1 MFEKLI
7 RRIIEETP
15 VGGWLPDKLY
25 LSLQYRCR
33 MGRKLHLDNP
43 QTFNEK
49 IQWLKIH
56 DRNPLYP
63 TLVDKVAVK
72 EWAAAKIGEEYIIP
86 TLAVWDSVDGID
98 LDALPERFVL
108 KCTHDSGS
116 AVLCTDKASFDLEAA
131 KKRLAE
137 RLALDYGA
145 RFREW
150 PYSKVPRRV
159 IAEEYIEG
167 DTLANARYD
176 KENEWSDNKQTAV
189 CHTEVEDRAYLAD
202 YKFFCFSGKP
212 ELLFIATERNNPLT
226 ETRFDFFDEEFRH
239 IDVRNGHP
247 NADVPPQKPEGF
259 EKMKRLAATLSEGL
273 PFVRV
278 DFYEADG
285 KVYFGEMTL
294 YHWSGLRPF
303 EPEEYDLTFGKMIKL
318 P

>member
-86 TLAVWDSVDGID
+86 TLAVWDSVDEID

-131 KKRLAE
+131 KKRLSE

-150 PYSKVPRRV
+150 PYSKVPRRILV
-159 IAEEYIEG
+159 ERFLDSGSAS
-167 DTLANARYD
+167 ARND
-176 KENEWSDNKQTAV
+176 KEDSRNDNIVISTKDQGSARR
-189 CHTEVEDRAYLAD
+189 DLSD

-259 EKMKRLAATLSEGL
+259 EEMKRLAATLSEGL

>member
-86 TLAVWDSVDGID
+86 TLAVWDSVDEID
-98 LDALPERFVL
+98 IDALPERFVL

-131 KKRLAE
+131 KKRLSE

-150 PYSKVPRRV
+150 PYSKVPRRILV
-159 IAEEYIEG
+159 ERFLDSGSAS
-167 DTLANARYD
+167 ARND
-176 KENEWSDNKQTAV
+176 KEDSRNDNIVISTKDQGSARR
-189 CHTEVEDRAYLAD
+189 DLSD

-259 EKMKRLAATLSEGL
+259 EEMKRLAATLSEGL

>member
-7 RRIIEETP
+7 RRLIEETP
-15 VGGWLPDKLY
+15 VGGWLPDSLY

-33 MGRKLHLDNP
+33 MGLRLHLDNP

-72 EWAAAKIGEEYIIP
+72 EWAAAKIGAEHIIP
-86 TLAVWDSVDGID
+86 TLAVWDSVEDID
-98 LDALPERFVL
+98 LAALPERFVL

-116 AVLCTDKASFDLEAA
+116 AVLCTDKAAFDLEAA
-131 KKRLAE
+131 KRRLAE

-159 IAEEYIEG
+159 IAERFLDSGY
-167 DTLANARYD
+167 ASARND
-176 KENEWSDNKQTAV
+176 KKDARNDNVVISTKDQRSARR
-189 CHTEVEDRAYLAD
+189 DLAD
-202 YKFFCFSGKP
+202 YKFFCFGGKP
-212 ELLFIATERNNPLT
+212 ELLFIATERNNPDD
-226 ETRFDFFDEEFRH
+226 ETRFDFFDAEFRH
-239 IDVRNGHP
+239 IPVRNGHP
-247 NADVPPQKPEGF
+247 NAVVPPARPEGF
-259 EKMKRLAATLSEGL
+259 EEMKRLAAVLSEGL

-278 DFYEADG
+278 DFYEAGG

-303 EPEEYDLTFGKMIKL
+303 EPEEYDLTFGNMIEL
-318 P
+318 PRL

>member
-7 RRIIEETP
+7 RRLIEETP
-15 VGGWLPDKLY
+15 VGGWLQDEVY

-33 MGRKLHLDNP
+33 MGRRLNLKAP
-43 QTFNEK
+43 RTFNEK

-86 TLAVWDSVDGID
+86 TLAVWDSVEDID
-98 LDALPERFVL
+98 LNALPERFVL

-131 KKRLAE
+131 KKRLAG
-137 RLALDYGA
+137 RLVLDYGA

-159 IAEEYIEG
+159 LAERFLDFG
-167 DTLANARYD
+167 SASARND
-176 KENEWSDNKQTAV
+176 KMVNSGNDNIVISTKDQRSARR
-189 CHTEVEDRAYLAD
+189 DLAD
-202 YKFFCFSGKP
+202 YKFFCFGGKP

-226 ETRFDFFDEEFRH
+226 ETRFDFFDADFRH

-247 NADVPPQKPEGF
+247 NADVPPEKPEGF
-259 EKMKRLAATLSEGL
+259 EEMKRLAATLSEGL

-278 DFYEADG
+278 DFYEAGG

-303 EPEEYDLTFGKMIKL
+303 EPDSYDLIFGNMIEL

>member
-1 MFEKLI
+1 MKNMFDKLI

-33 MGRKLHLDNP
+33 MGRKLRLDDP

-72 EWAAAKIGEEYIIP
+72 QWAAEKIGEEYIIP
-86 TLAVWDSVDGID
+86 TLAVWDSVEQID
-98 LDALPERFVL
+98 LNALPERFVL

-116 AVLCTDKASFDLEAA
+116 AVICTDKASFDLEAA
-131 KKRLAE
+131 KRKLAA
-137 RLALDYGA
+137 RLALDYG
-145 RFREW
+145 RKFREW
-150 PYSKVPRRV
+150 PYISVPRRI
-159 IAEEYIEG
+159 IAERFLDSARNDKG
-167 DTLANARYD
+167 DARND
-176 KENEWSDNKQTAV
+176 LS
-189 CHTEVEDRAYLAD
+189 D
-202 YKFFCFSGKP
+202 YKFFCFGGKP
-212 ELLFIATERNNPLT
+212 ELLFIATERNNPDD
-226 ETRFDFFDEEFRH
+226 ETRFDFFDADFRH

-259 EKMKRLAATLSEGL
+259 ELMKKLAATLSEGI
-273 PFVRV
+273 PFIRV

-303 EPEEYDLTFGKMIKL
+303 EPESYDLDFGKMIKL